1 MDKYIVL
8 ASIDQQVVRCSSMID
23 VTSVDAVDHETAG
36 EAEAGHYFHGV
47 LVYSICH
54 EIFCQ
59 RAVVA
64 VCHFF
69 IRLRRSS
76 LLLRTPSVVEILY
89 IHKVDI
95 SVLVAST

>member
-64 VCHFF
+64 VCH
-69 IRLRRSS
+69 
-76 LLLRTPSVVEILY
+76 LLVGLCRFPL
-89 IHKVDI
+89 
-95 SVLVAST
+95 